1 MKNSLIVFRSN
12 PVNIGDW
19 IQCLAAS
26 KFFPQIDTHIERE
39 NVSQYDGE
47 YTKAIMNA
55 WWMWTDNWPPSEKI
69 KPLYV
74 SVHISPEASK
84 WMLNDKG
91 IKYLKKYE
99 PIGCR
104 DWNTLKMLKSNGID
118 AYFSGCLTLTLGKWG
133 GYLSKDRTD
142 EIFICDPYYNITTK
156 SLLWGRCNLL
166 SLMYVLAKHSKFFK
180 KIYSSFGYK
189 HKMFNIRNKKIK
201 KVFKYFQLAYFY
213 RVYTSL
219 FSKELIENA
228 VYTTQWIDLKD
239 GDVSSK
245 LSAENKSFEDE
256 LLLSMADKLI
266 RRYAKAKMVITSRIH
281 CGLPSLGC
289 ETPVLFVTSEELQSQ
304 SKTKVGGRLEGL
316 SDLFHLVTYKKNNTI
331 TLTSELQCKD
341 KLTSKFCFTNKDI
354 FKKYRDSLIQ
364 RCCDFVKV

>member
-1 MKNSLIVFRSN
+1 M
-12 PVNIGDW
+12 
-19 IQCLAAS
+19 
-26 KFFPQIDTHIERE
+26 
-39 NVSQYDGE
+39 
-47 YTKAIMNA
+47 
-55 WWMWTDNWPPSEKI
+55 
-69 KPLYV
+69 
-74 SVHISPEASK
+74 
-84 WMLNDKG
+84 
-91 IKYLKKYE
+91 
-99 PIGCR
+99 
-104 DWNTLKMLKSNGID
+104 
-118 AYFSGCLTLTLGKWG
+118 
-133 GYLSKDRTD
+133 
-142 EIFICDPYYNITTK
+142 
-156 SLLWGRCNLL
+156 
-166 SLMYVLAKHSKFFK
+166 
-180 KIYSSFGYK
+180 
-189 HKMFNIRNKKIK
+189 
-201 KVFKYFQLAYFY
+201 
-213 RVYTSL
+213 
-219 FSKELIENA
+219 
-228 VYTTQWIDLKD
+228 KD

>member
-1 MKNSLIVFRSN
+1 M
-12 PVNIGDW
+12 
-19 IQCLAAS
+19 
-26 KFFPQIDTHIERE
+26 
-39 NVSQYDGE
+39 
-47 YTKAIMNA
+47 
-55 WWMWTDNWPPSEKI
+55 
-69 KPLYV
+69 
-74 SVHISPEASK
+74 
-84 WMLNDKG
+84 
-91 IKYLKKYE
+91 
-99 PIGCR
+99 
-104 DWNTLKMLKSNGID
+104 
-118 AYFSGCLTLTLGKWG
+118 G